1 MSKMTWEELIA
12 APTPK
17 TIINEP
23 VVDFGV
29 DFAVEE
35 PKRESAT
42 ARALRI
48 WFKQKAAPIAEGG

>member
-1 MSKMTWEELIA
+1 MRKMTWQELIS

-17 TIINEP
+17 TIINESI
-23 VVDFGV
+23 DFTV

-42 ARALRI
+42 ERAMRI